1 MTQKEFENII
11 DIDNICLIFYIV
23 EMCGKIFFVGDY
35 IDDEEELKE
44 FYQEL
49 VDTGEIDEEDEIE
62 ADVTFYQIGN
72 GDFDS
77 TYADE
82 EQLQLIQ
89 NNWDIV
95 EEYTTILSSGNV
107 TFEGMIR

>member
-1 MTQKEFENII
+1 MTSKEFETTIE
-11 DIDNICLIFYIV
+11 IDNICLIFYIV

-35 IDDEEELKE
+35 VGDEEELKE

-49 VDTGEIDEEDEIE
+49 VHTGEIYNEEDEIE

-89 NNWDIV
+89 DNWDV
-95 EEYTTILSSGNV
+95 AEEYTTVLSSEKI
-107 TFEGMIR
+107 TFEGTF